1 MKRRTLLII
10 IVSVVVVAS
19 IVLGVSIW
27 FFVQQIERLRIGAV
41 ALIELSGTISY
52 SGASLNIVSSGSI
65 TPSDVKYYV
74 DQALS
79 DPSIRAVVISINSPG
94 GSAAASEEI
103 YQLIK
108 RLAESKPVVVYS
120 PEVLASGGYYISL
133 PAQKIVVNPH
143 ALVGSVG
150 AVMEVVNIEDLLN
163 KLGVNV
169 TVLKSGVYKD
179 ITSPFRPLTQKEV
192 GILQDIVNKTAQI
205 FIERVREHRKI
216 SDSEV
221 FQARIYLGEDAVK
234 VGLAD
239 YVGTLDNAV
248 DIARQ
253 LAGLSPQAPVVKIEK
268 PKSLLQQLLG
278 LDIEIKGVEI
288 KIGGV
293 SNLENSLST
302 EFVGK
307 PLYLWIPS
315 QS

>member
-1 MKRRTLLII
+1 MKKRTLII
-10 IVSVVVVAS
+10 VIVSVAVVAS
-19 IVLGVSIW
+19 IVIGASIW
-27 FFVQQIERLRIGAV
+27 FFMQQIERLRIGAI

-52 SGASLNIVSSGSI
+52 SGASLNIVSSGAI
-65 TPSDVKYYV
+65 TPSDVKYFV
-74 DQALS
+74 DEELS
-79 DPSIRAVVISINSPG
+79 DTSIKAVVISINSPG

-108 RLAESKPVVVYS
+108 RLSESKPVVVYA

-150 AVMEVVNIEDLLN
+150 AVMEIVNVEDLLA

-169 TVLKSGVYKD
+169 TVLKSGIYKD
-179 ITSPFRPLTQKEV
+179 ISSPYRQPTQKEL
-192 GILQDIVNKTAQI
+192 GILQSIVNETAQI
-205 FIERVREHRKI
+205 FIERVRQHRNI

-239 YVGTLDNAV
+239 YIGSIDRAV
-248 DIARQ
+248 EVARQ
-253 LAGLSPQAPVVKIEK
+253 LAGLSPQAPVIKIEK

-278 LDIEIKGVEI
+278 IDIEIKGVEI
-288 KIGGV
+288 KIGGE
-293 SNLENSLST
+293 SNIDSYLPT
-302 EFVGK
+302 EFIGK